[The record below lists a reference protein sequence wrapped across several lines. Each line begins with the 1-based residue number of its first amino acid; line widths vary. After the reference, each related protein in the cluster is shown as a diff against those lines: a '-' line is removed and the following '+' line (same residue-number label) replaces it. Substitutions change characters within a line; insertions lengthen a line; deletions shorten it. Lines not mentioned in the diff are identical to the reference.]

1 MSACRM
7 PDGTGSLVIGPGFV
21 LLLLPGP
28 RPRSD
33 QRSETCRE
41 ELRVRV
47 ASERVCQ
54 AQCAGKTGVHDTRA
68 WLPLTSPAFA
78 VKGRSQ
84 HNIDTSA
91 CELRASLRVSD
102 PRLSDSRVRNTS
114 PPPAVLCPLSCSI
127 LFFSPTGAM
136 PCYLALTVALFP
148 EGPTKPPLTTLLL
161 SHSVSQP

>member
-54 AQCAGKTGVHDTRA
+54 AQCAGKTGVHNTRA

-84 HNIDTSA
+84 HNIVTSA
-91 CELRASLRVSD
+91 CELHASLRGSESPTLD
-102 PRLSDSRVRNTS
+102 SPTLACEIPHLPLLSSVLY
-114 PPPAVLCPLSCSI
+114 PAPSCSSLQLVQCRVI
-127 LFFSPTGAM
+127 SL
-136 PCYLALTVALFP
+136 
-148 EGPTKPPLTTLLL
+148 
-161 SHSVSQP
+161 